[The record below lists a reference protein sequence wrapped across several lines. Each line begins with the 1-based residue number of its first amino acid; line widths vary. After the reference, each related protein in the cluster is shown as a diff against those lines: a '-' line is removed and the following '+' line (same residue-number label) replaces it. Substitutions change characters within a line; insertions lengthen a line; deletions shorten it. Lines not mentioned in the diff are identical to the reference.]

1 MEKKP
6 LTVEQLRKSLREK
19 EGGFSH
25 SLYVC
30 KDGPMSGQM
39 AYDVLAEPAIDVEKM
54 TVRTRIS
61 TDQLDRVGDVVNQ
74 DGGIFDDYRE
84 NPVVLYGHG
93 MEGITVPVAL
103 SETPDENLTITR
115 EEDGLY
121 AVAYHNPKL
130 KYSTQMFELVV
141 EKFIRA
147 ASVGITPTQI
157 GLGFNSYGDEIRFI
171 DEWELNE
178 WSYVTIGCNPG
189 ALVSKRLPKVQEFYD
204 LQCEAANRIL
214 GRNRLDG
221 AAIHPLIRKSLQ
233 STLFT
238 RASTPG
244 IASEPE
250 KEEKEMKKTTLD
262 ELKKCT
268 PKQLA
273 KMMGEI
279 KEYDDESACM
289 IKTAV
294 EMMPETNKAEPPASD
309 APAAGETTEPT
320 TEVEAPESDDTPL
333 GAKVLKAM
341 YEQLLSFID
350 VATKSL
356 GPVEAAGVKDA
367 ATEIL
372 NSLRDMA
379 TSIEGVFA
387 SNYPDQEPLA
397 PVGGEPTDEVVKG
410 FLCHSVRGRDQL
422 KGLAARV
429 DMVAKSAKGG
439 KVSVQH
445 LRMLTQTVA
454 DLNRLNTLAKQYK
467 PEVKTAGEVEQIS
480 KAFDE
485 LKKQVKEVTEAFAS
499 LPMPVAK

>member
-6 LTVEQLRKSLREK
+6 LTIEQLRKSLREK
-19 EGGFSH
+19 EGGFSNT
-25 SLYVC
+25 LYLC

-39 AYDVLAEPAIDVEKM
+39 AYDVLTEPAIDIDKM
-54 TVRTRIS
+54 TVRVRIS
-61 TDQLDRVGDVVNQ
+61 TDQLDRINDVVNQ
-74 DGGIFDDYRE
+74 DGGLFDNYRE

-93 MEGITVPVAL
+93 MEGIVFPVAL
-103 SETPDENLTITR
+103 SEDHDGNMTITR

-121 AVAYHNPKL
+121 AVAYHSPRL
-130 KYSTQMFELVV
+130 KFSSQLFDLVL

-147 ASVGITPTQI
+147 SSVGINPTQI
-157 GLGFNSYGDEIRFI
+157 GLGFNSYGDEIRFL

-178 WSYVTIGCNPG
+178 WSYVSIGCNPG

-233 STLFT
+233 STLIT

-244 IASEPE
+244 IAPEPE
-250 KEEKEMKKTTLD
+250 KEVKEMKKTTLD
-262 ELKKCT
+262 ELKKST

-279 KEYDDESACM
+279 KEYDDESQCM

-294 EMMPETNKAEPPASD
+294 EMMPEAKAEPPSGD
-309 APAAGETTEPT
+309 APAAGDSADVSST
-320 TEVEAPESDDTPL
+320 TEVPESDDTPL

-356 GPVEAAGVKDA
+356 GPVEAAGVKDSA
-367 ATEIL
+367 GEVL
-372 NSLRDMA
+372 NSLRDLA

-387 SNYPDQEPLA
+387 SSYPDQEPLA
-397 PVGGEPTDEVVKG
+397 PSGDEPTEDVVKG

-422 KGLAARV
+422 KGLAARL
-429 DMVAKSAKGG
+429 DMVAKAAKTGG

-445 LRMLTQTVA
+445 LRMLTQTVS
-454 DLNRLNTLAKQYK
+454 DLNRLNTQAKQYK
-467 PEVKTAGEVEQIS
+467 PEVKDAGEIEKVT

-485 LKKQVKEVTEAFAS
+485 LKKQVKDISEAFAS